1 MDHRTISTAS
11 LLAFRVGKYQLGVHS
26 LCLPETP
33 QVLLLVCSI
42 TTKISHQCAIGFS
55 GVIFGLIVVDN
66 GMTGAA
72 QRSIFGFFYVPAQLY
87 PWTLLVLWQVI
98 MPGVSFLGH
107 LCGVLVCLYPALALP
122 LPLPCAPALPCASA
136 LPLWCTGV
144 PLPCPCLPLPLPCAP
159 ALPCP
164 VPLPCLCGVL
174 VCLYPALACPC
185 PVPLPCPALCLCPA
199 FVVYWCASTLP
210 LPCPCCCPVPL
221 PCPALPC
228 L

>member
-42 TTKISHQCAIGFS
+42 ATKISHQCAIGFS

-107 LCGVLVCLYPALALP
+107 LCGVLVRLCPAP
-122 LPLPCAPALPCASA
+122 ASA
-136 LPLWCTGV
+136 LPLC
-144 PLPCPCLPLPLPCAP
+144 LCPALCP

-164 VPLPCLCGVL
+164 VFVPLPCLCASA
-174 VCLYPALACPC
+174 LY
-185 PVPLPCPALCLCPA
+185 LCLCPA
-199 FVVYWCASTLP
+199 R
-210 LPCPCCCPVPL
+210 

-228 L
+228 PTNCLLTVVYWYASAATPSFLPSDLTLLSDVDVRL